1 MIVREQIENHFEP
14 NIIVK
19 ILSDPVFV
27 FKNMFEALT
36 VNLENDSFTAN
47 IKIGL
52 TEYIVYGRV
61 ITGIYKVRYIL
72 NVAGYGSDKAGVL
85 LFDITEREININLEM
100 KIPLEFLSSR
110 NIKKKI
116 SKFKE
121 NFDELVRLERINKKI

>member
-1 MIVREQIENHFEP
+1 MIVKEQIENHFEP
-14 NIIVK
+14 NVIVK
-19 ILSDPVFV
+19 ILLDPVFV
-27 FKNMFEALT
+27 FKNMFEATT

-61 ITGIYKVRYIL
+61 ITGTYKVRYIL
-72 NVAGYGSDKAGVL
+72 NLAGYGNDKTGVL
-85 LFDITEREININLEM
+85 LFDITDRVIDISLEM

-110 NIKKKI
+110 NLKKRI